1 MRKKQQTIPYYP
13 KNTHKTLIGVL
24 SCPVRNSKKSPRTVK
39 LNNYKELVILSQE
52 NDVTAFV
59 FMPESVDWKR
69 KRIVGSTIIKKS
81 SLDKG
86 NKWQLYRFPF
96 PDVVYNRVPN
106 RKTESRKFVQDV
118 KHKLTKEAGIPFFN
132 PMFLD
137 KWDVYNWLKND
148 TELTQYIPETHL
160 MNRQTLEEMLD
171 RYSTVYV
178 KPRAGSLG
186 KGIMRIER
194 NRRLYRYNILGSS
207 GYKHG
212 SRVRKKR
219 VIDLAMMLKGKQEYL
234 VQQGIHLAHYQG
246 RIFDIRALVQK
257 DSSGIWHL
265 SGMAA
270 RVASPNAHVTH
281 LPNGGRPVP
290 LMEALSGVSDE
301 INTRQ
306 VAIERL
312 ARFAE
317 SVPSAIETACHQKF
331 GEVSLDIGIDQNLNI
346 WLIEANSKPF
356 KFDEKNIRILSRKRV
371 IEYAT
376 YLTSLKEKRS

>member
-13 KNTHKTLIGVL
+13 KNAHKTLIGVL

-39 LNNYKELVILSQE
+39 LNNYKELVILSQD
-52 NDVTAFV
+52 NNVTAFV

-86 NKWQLYRFPF
+86 SDWQVFRFPL

-106 RKTESRKFVQDV
+106 RRTESKKNVQDL
-118 KHKLTKEAGIPFFN
+118 KQRLSNEAGIPFFN

-137 KWDVYNWLKND
+137 KWDVYIWLKDNP
-148 TELTQYIPETHL
+148 ELSQYIPETHL
-160 MNRQTLEEMLD
+160 MDRQTLERMLD
-171 RYSTVYV
+171 KYDSVYV

-186 KGIMRIER
+186 RGIMRIER
-194 NRRLYRYNILGSS
+194 IKKLYRYNTLRTS
-207 GYKHG
+207 GYKNG

-219 VIDLAMMLKGKQEYL
+219 VIDLAMILKGKQEFM
-234 VQQGIHLAHYQG
+234 VQQGINLARYQG

-257 DSSGIWHL
+257 DYQGQWHL

-281 LPNGGRPVP
+281 LPNGGRPVA
-290 LMEALSGVSDE
+290 LFEALSGLTDSIDE
-301 INTRQ
+301 RQ
-306 VAIERL
+306 KIMAKL
-312 ARFAE
+312 ASFAE
-317 SVPSAIETACHQKF
+317 AIPPALEKGCKKQF
-331 GEVSLDIGIDQNLNI
+331 GEISLDIGIDQKWNI

-356 KFDEKNIRILSRKRV
+356 KFDERNIRILSRLRI

-376 YLTSLKEKRS
+376 YLSSLKDKRS